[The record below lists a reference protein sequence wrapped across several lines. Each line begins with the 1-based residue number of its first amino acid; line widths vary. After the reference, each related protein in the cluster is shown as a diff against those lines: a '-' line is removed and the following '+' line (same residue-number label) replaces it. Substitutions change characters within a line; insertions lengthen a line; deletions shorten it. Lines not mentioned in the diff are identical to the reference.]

1 MTEPKHSLTEDI
13 LFHIFFKKNQD
24 LLKHLV
30 ATVLEIRLS
39 SIDEFIIINSEIPP
53 DFVKEKLCRLDI
65 VMKVNSQFVTIEV
78 QVENQ
83 GNFPERSLF
92 YWARTFSSSLDS
104 GQPYSAI
111 PKVACINILNFDLF
125 KCPEHKS
132 TFMIMETTRHAPLT
146 DRLKLFYF
154 ELPKLPQ
161 TVSPDD
167 SLNLWLSFFH
177 ADSSAQRERIGA
189 LGGTI
194 MKQAND
200 AFNSVISSI
209 EFQALERARED
220 AIRNEAERT
229 QKIKESEM
237 AIWAEKLA
245 KTKEE
250 FTLELAKKNE
260 ELTKKDKELARLRG
274 VSENN

>member
-1 MTEPKHSLTEDI
+1 
-13 LFHIFFKKNQD
+13 
-24 LLKHLV
+24 
-30 ATVLEIRLS
+30 
-39 SIDEFIIINSEIPP
+39 
-53 DFVKEKLCRLDI
+53 
-65 VMKVNSQFVTIEV
+65 
-78 QVENQ
+78 
-83 GNFPERSLF
+83 
-92 YWARTFSSSLDS
+92 
-104 GQPYSAI
+104 
-111 PKVACINILNFDLF
+111 
-125 KCPEHKS
+125 
-132 TFMIMETTRHAPLT
+132 
-146 DRLKLFYF
+146 
-154 ELPKLPQ
+154 
-161 TVSPDD
+161 
-167 SLNLWLSFFH
+167 
-177 ADSSAQRERIGA
+177 
-189 LGGTI
+189 

-260 ELTKKDKELARLRG
+260 ELAKKDKELARLRG